1 MEVPMKRRLL
11 ALLLLALPCAAP
23 AHVFEDG
30 FESPRI
36 EPLFPVVGGRYQLP
50 PGAVATQLDWLLSEL
65 ASGAVT
71 TEAEVNAHFTAGWLA
86 GNNAAATVA
95 FINSI
100 RATYPDAYIADLVAA
115 TPTRVTAT
123 LRSPANASVGYFSF
137 GTRYA
142 DTQRIN
148 TLGVSGFNG
157 NSVIFPVDQ
166 NLTLA
171 QAADK
176 FASISSA
183 PGLLVARVDG
193 AGQCQPIVSRNP
205 DTLRATASVFKT
217 WVLGGAAVAVR
228 DGQLSPGSSIPLTA
242 SDRAPPTSEGIAL
255 EANGTAVSAIDMAR
269 LMIGNSD
276 NTATDHLHERVGR
289 PIIDAWVSASGVAN
303 PDVLRPLLK
312 INEQFHVF
320 RTLPRPDAD
329 AYVTGD
335 EAYQYSVVPQ
345 LEAFGTTLGGF
356 FHSDLL
362 VTGTWRASPRDV
374 CQNLAQLRTFQGE
387 ALRLVDAA
395 MGASAAQPNVRGRWD
410 RVWYKGGSLA
420 QAANQFNV
428 YTHAWLLERNDEAP
442 LVLIALS
449 NSPTGGISGTNN
461 PAALNDVFDIQSV
474 TGRLLQL
481 LAEL

>member
-1 MEVPMKRRLL
+1 MKRWLLPLTLL
-11 ALLLLALPCAAP
+11 AIPLAPSAD
-23 AHVFEDG
+23 VFEDG
-30 FESPRI
+30 FERAPI
-36 EPLFPVVGGRYQLP
+36 QPLFPLVGDRYQLP

-71 TEAEVNAHFTAGWLA
+71 TEAEVNAHFTTGWLS
-86 GNNAAATVA
+86 GTSAAATVT

-100 RATYPDAYIADLVAA
+100 RTSYPDAYIADLIAA

-123 LRSPANASVGYFSF
+123 LRSPANANIGFFSF
-137 GTRYA
+137 GARYA

-148 TLGVSGFNG
+148 LLGVQGFNG
-157 NSVIFPVDQ
+157 NNVIAVADQ
-166 NLTLA
+166 ALTLA

-176 FASISSA
+176 FATISSA
-183 PGLLVARVDG
+183 PGLLVARVAG
-193 AGQCQPIVSRNP
+193 NGQCLTIEGRNA

-217 WVLGGAAVAVR
+217 WVLGGAATAVR
-228 DGQLSPGSSIPLTA
+228 DGVLSPDSNVPLTA
-242 SDRAPPTSEGIAL
+242 IDRAPPTTEGIAL

-289 PIIDAWVSASGVAN
+289 PAIDAWVSASGVAN

-329 AYVTGD
+329 AYVGGT
-335 EAYQYSVVPQ
+335 ESYQYGVVPQ
-345 LEAFGTTLGGF
+345 LEAFGTAFGGF
-356 FHSDLL
+356 FHTDLL
-362 VTGTWRASPRDV
+362 VSGTWRASPRDV
-374 CQNLAQLRTFQGE
+374 CENLARLRNFEGE

-395 MGASAAQPNVRGRWD
+395 MGSGVAQPNVRDRWD

-428 YTHAWLLERNDEAP
+428 YTHAWLLERDGEAP
-442 LVLIALS
+442 LVLVALS
-449 NSPTGGISGTNN
+449 NSPTGAISGTNS
-461 PAALNDVFDIQSV
+461 AAVDDIFDIQSV
-474 TGRLLQL
+474 TGRILQL
-481 LAEL
+481 LAEM

>member
-1 MEVPMKRRLL
+1 MKRWLL
-11 ALLLLALPCAAP
+11 PLTLLALPLTASADVFRNGFEAAP
-23 AHVFEDG
+23 
-30 FESPRI
+30 I

-50 PGAVATQLDWLLSEL
+50 PGAVATQLDWFLSEL

-71 TEAEVNAHFTAGWLA
+71 TEAEVTEHFTAGWLS
-86 GNNAAATVA
+86 GNNAASTVA

-100 RATYPDAYIADLVAA
+100 RTTYPDAYIADLIAA

-123 LRSPANASVGYFSF
+123 LRSPANANVGFLTF
-137 GTRYA
+137 GARYA

-148 TLGVSGFNG
+148 LLGVSGFNG
-157 NSVIFPVDQ
+157 NNVIAAADQ
-166 NLTLA
+166 TLTLA

-176 FASISSA
+176 FTTISSA
-183 PGLLVARVDG
+183 PGLLIARIAG
-193 AGQCQPIVSRNP
+193 NGQCQPIEARNA

-217 WVLGGAAVAVR
+217 WVLGGVASAVR
-228 DGQLSPGSSIPLTA
+228 DGALSPESNVPLTA
-242 SDRAPPTSEGIAL
+242 IDRAPPTNEGIAL
-255 EANGTAVSAIDMAR
+255 EEIDTPVSAIDMAR

-289 PIIDAWVSASGVAN
+289 AAIDAWVSASGVAN

-329 AYVTGD
+329 AYVGGT
-335 EAYQYSVVPQ
+335 ESYQYSVVPQ
-345 LEAFGTTLGGF
+345 LEAFGTTFGAF
-356 FHSDLL
+356 FHTDLL
-362 VTGTWRASPRDV
+362 VSGTWRASPRDV
-374 CQNLAQLRTFQGE
+374 CENLARLRTFRGE

-395 MGASAAQPNVRGRWD
+395 MGAGVAQPNVRGRWD

-420 QAANQFNV
+420 QATNQFNV
-428 YTHAWLLERNDEAP
+428 YTHAWLLERNGEAP

-449 NSPTGGISGTNN
+449 NSPAGAISGTNN
-461 PAALNDVFDIQSV
+461 AAVNDIYDIQSV
-474 TGRLLQL
+474 AGRILQL